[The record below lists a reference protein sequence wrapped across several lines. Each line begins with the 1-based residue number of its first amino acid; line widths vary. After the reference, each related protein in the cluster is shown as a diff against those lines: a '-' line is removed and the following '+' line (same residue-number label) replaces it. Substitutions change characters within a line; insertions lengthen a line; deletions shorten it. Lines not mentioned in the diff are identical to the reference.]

1 MAYLRLPE
9 RLRDELKKPT
19 GPIAKD
25 IGELGIK
32 PDELIITIGDRV
44 TEDALLA
51 GITPKV
57 CVYDNRIERRS
68 VPVSERITK
77 LSADRIMIKNPPGSL
92 NEEVFGI
99 LKKAVTGKRNIKI
112 EVDGEE
118 DLVAVAAMDVAPI
131 GAVVLYGQPGEGVV
145 CVRIDK
151 KTKEMIKRIISEMQN
166 ENRDKGG

>member
-19 GPIAKD
+19 GIIAKD
-25 IGELGIK
+25 ISELGIK
-32 PDELIITIGDRV
+32 PDDIIITIGDRV
-44 TEDALLA
+44 TEDALL
-51 GITPKV
+51 GGFIPKI

-68 VPVSERITK
+68 VPVSKKITDLPAEK
-77 LSADRIMIKNPPGSL
+77 IMIKNPQGSL

-99 LKKAVTGKRNIKI
+99 LRKALSSKKNIKI

-118 DLVAVAAMDVAPI
+118 DLIAVAAMDVAPI

-151 KTKEMIKRIISEMQN
+151 KTKEMIKGIIKEMQN